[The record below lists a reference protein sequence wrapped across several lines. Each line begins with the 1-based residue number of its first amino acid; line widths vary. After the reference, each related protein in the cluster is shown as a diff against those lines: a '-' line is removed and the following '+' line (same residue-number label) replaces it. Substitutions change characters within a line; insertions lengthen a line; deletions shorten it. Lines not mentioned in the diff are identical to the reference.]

1 MKHMSG
7 ITLTATQTQTLR
19 SLSSASELFQ
29 TTQNELNTGKKVN
42 SATDDAVAFFRSKS
56 LYDRSNNILTRKANV
71 DQSIQSVQAALTAT
85 SAVDGLLK
93 QLKGV
98 LEGAR
103 GASLSARVSATAQ
116 FKDIGKQLGQ
126 LVKDASYQG
135 LNLLTST
142 SANLS
147 TQFSER
153 TAATFKINGYNLTAT
168 GAGNGRSL
176 FTGVTGL
183 YSTTG
188 VINFSNVVS
197 SQVNGAGSVKG
208 FSALDLTGTAAGQ
221 GTVKAS
227 NAATIF
233 SNSNNRIDAAINQN
247 SALTAA
253 LGTNVAILQ
262 ARSTFSNNYAS
273 TLSGGGDKLTL
284 ADLNTEAA
292 NSQALTLRQQ
302 IGVQS
307 LSVIGNQNSSILS
320 LLR

>member
-1 MKHMSG
+1 MSG
-7 ITLTATQTQTLR
+7 VTLTSVQTNTLASLSQASSLFNTTQT
-19 SLSSASELFQ
+19 
-29 TTQNELNTGKKVN
+29 ELNTGKKVN
-42 SATDDAVAFFRSKS
+42 SASDDAVAFFRSKS
-56 LYDRSNNILTRKANV
+56 LYDRSSQILTRKANI

-103 GASLSARVSATAQ
+103 GATLSQRVSATVQ
-116 FKDIGKQLGQ
+116 FKNIAKQLAQ

-142 SANLS
+142 SASLT

-153 TAATFKINGYNLTAT
+153 TAATFNIT
-168 GAGNGRSL
+168 GFNFTSTSAGNRNSL
-176 FTGVTGL
+176 FTGSAVVFKSDGTL
-183 YSTTG
+183 
-188 VINFSNVVS
+188 NFSSVVS
-197 SQVNGAGSVKG
+197 SGAGSATAVSG
-208 FSALDLTGTAAGQ
+208 FSQLSLASSGTI
-221 GTVKAS
+221 TAS
-227 NAATIF
+227 QAATIF
-233 SNSNNRIDAAINQN
+233 TQSDNRLDAAISQN

-253 LGTNVAILQ
+253 LGTNVNILQ
-262 ARSTFSNNYAS
+262 ARSSFSANYAA

-284 ADLNTEAA
+284 ADLNVEAA

-302 IGVQS
+302 IGIQS
-307 LSVIGNQNSSILS
+307 LSVTGTQNSSILS